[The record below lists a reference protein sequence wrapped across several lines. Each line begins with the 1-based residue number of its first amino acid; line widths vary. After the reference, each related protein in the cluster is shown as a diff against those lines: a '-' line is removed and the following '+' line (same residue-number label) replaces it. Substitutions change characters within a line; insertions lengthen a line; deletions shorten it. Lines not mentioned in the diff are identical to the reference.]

1 MKRKMSKKNEYAS
14 KFLKSSA
21 TVADE
26 RIQVC
31 ISDEKYQQLMQIL
44 QTCGDGQID
53 LNGYLDNILSDHLD
67 RLERSD
73 AGLSVN
79 TSL

>member
-1 MKRKMSKKNEYAS
+1 MSKKNEYAS

-21 TVADE
+21 TVTDE
-26 RIQVC
+26 RMQVC